1 MGQIDRPGTY
11 RGSIQESSFGTTKN
25 DFPQWV
31 CRLLA
36 LEKYVDDKTE
46 MEQFKITEPGWVPY
60 DYGDSIVGYVVL
72 AGEKGLTVSYEQIQ
86 KATGWDGSDFQD
98 LAGNSPVLGK
108 TILFKVENNEY
119 QGKTSLKVSWIDK
132 ADADPN
138 PKLREADPATI
149 KAQTAKWLAGRAV
162 APKPAA
168 AKAAT
173 VAKPPVAAANPT
185 PAAESR
191 PVAPVVVTPVTAPV
205 AGVTPPAASSAPKAP
220 KAPKAKVYDTKEKAW
235 AYANSPEVKG
245 QNDDTVVTDAWLA
258 VIGEISETNGGIGE
272 EEFTANHWSNVAAKL
287 KQDLVV

>member
-1 MGQIDRPGTY
+1 MGQLDRPGTY

-25 DFPQWV
+25 DYPQWV
-31 CRLLA
+31 TRLLA
-36 LEKYVDDKTE
+36 LEKYVEDKVE

-60 DYGDSIVGYVVL
+60 DYGDSIVGYIVL

-108 TILFKVENNEY
+108 PILFKVENNEY
-119 QGKTSLKVSWIDK
+119 NGKTSLKVSWIDK

-149 KAQTAKWLAGRAV
+149 KAQTAKWLAGRA
-162 APKPAA
+162 KPAVT
-168 AKAAT
+168 KAAT
-173 VAKPPVAAANPT
+173 VAKPPVVAANPT
-185 PAAESR
+185 PAAVSN
-191 PVAPVVVTPVTAPV
+191 PVAPAAEPPATAPV
-205 AGVTPPAASSAPKAP
+205 VAATPPAASSAPAAPKAP

-235 AYANSPEVKG
+235 AYVNSAEVKG
-245 QNDDTVVTDAWLA
+245 QNDDGVITDAWLA

-287 KQDLVV
+287 KQDLAA